1 SLPRAKLNPAVMMM
15 MRNDR
20 ARAERTP
27 PTAAAATS
35 RSRARP
41 SRPSRTLADE
51 IAQVG
56 VTTATRGP
64 TSSPYH
70 VAFLALGS
78 RGDVQPVLAAA
89 LALRDAS
96 VPGTLRL
103 SILAPPDFAPW
114 IGQHQGIQFCSIR
127 APEESSTRPSSFFA
141 SALLSSSP
149 RALLAIMRRFT
160 PPLVEQMDEI
170 LDHTRKA
177 DLVVCGVLSNMQGAL
192 LARRVPPGRRTP
204 PTVVSL
210 ATFPCVH
217 PTTQFPM
224 PLAGRPTLVFGW
236 MHWISFLVRELL
248 FWLFL
253 ASLIQGCCRAAH
265 VRMWPSFWAYWRDLR
280 KMPHFFA
287 MSPTLCR
294 VPADWPPHA
303 TAFQGHLMYQTP
315 APARAA
321 SPATLS
327 PNLATFLRRTAR
339 DSRGRRRPII
349 YVGFGSMPVCVLPSF
364 LPLIR
369 GLHAALVTR
378 AAAARSPTPRLVVYA
393 GGIAPDTTPYGT
405 AFARLAELAPEDLIP
420 VTAEPHAILFPLCRV
435 IVHHGGAGT
444 AMAALAAGV
453 PSVIT
458 PCAVDQP
465 FWADRVHKLGCAPK
479 PVRYTKLT
487 AEKLGKMIW
496 EVLVDRV
503 GKYQTAALAAKE
515 RIVREDGAGE
525 VVAWLSGFVPPHIM
539 AKEEPGRDQA
549 RVAASSVVGHEDEDG
564 SGNWSSDDGTG
575 SRTPPP
581 PYREAAAEPSAASG
595 LRVRPSAVDEKR
607 TLAVLQDARDAAARL
622 LEERYGVIVPSS

>member
-1 SLPRAKLNPAVMMM
+1 M

-20 ARAERTP
+20 ARAPRTP
-27 PTAAAATS
+27 STAAAAT
-35 RSRARP
+35 RTTARP
-41 SRPSRTLADE
+41 PRPSRTLADE
-51 IAQVG
+51 FAHVG
-56 VTTATRGP
+56 ATTATRGP
-64 TSSPYH
+64 SSSPYH

-96 VPGTLRL
+96 VPGTLRI

-127 APEESSTRPSSFFA
+127 APEESSTRPSTFFA

-170 LDHTRKA
+170 LNHTRDA

-204 PTVVSL
+204 PAVVSL

-217 PTTQFPM
+217 PTTHFPM

-236 MHWISFLVRELL
+236 LHWISFLVRELL

-253 ASLIQGCCRAAH
+253 ASLIQGCCRAAR
-265 VRMWPSFWAYWRDLR
+265 VQMWPSFWAYWRDLR
-280 KMPHFFA
+280 KMPQFFA

-294 VPADWPPHA
+294 VPTDWPPHA
-303 TAFQGHLMYQTP
+303 TAFQGHLTYQAP
-315 APARAA
+315 APAARTTSAH
-321 SPATLS
+321 ATLS
-327 PNLATFLRRTAR
+327 PTLAAFLRRTAR
-339 DSRGRRRPII
+339 DARGRRRPII
-349 YVGFGSMPVCVLPSF
+349 YVGFGSMPVCALPSF

-369 GLHAALVTR
+369 GLHSALVSR
-378 AAAARSPTPRLVVYA
+378 SAAARSPTPRFVVYA

-420 VTAEPHAILFPLCRV
+420 ITAEPHAALFPLCRV

-444 AMAALAAGV
+444 SMAALAAGV
-453 PSVIT
+453 PAVIT

-487 AEKLGKMIW
+487 PEKLGKMVW
-496 EVLVDRV
+496 DVHVDRV
-503 GKYQTAALAAKE
+503 GKYHAAASAAKE
-515 RIVREDGAGE
+515 RIAREDGAGE
-525 VVAWLSGFVPPHIM
+525 VVAWLSGFVPAHVM
-539 AKEEPGRDQA
+539 AKEEMTNQVHSTVA
-549 RVAASSVVGHEDEDG
+549 TATSSAASDDG
-564 SGNWSSDDGTG
+564 IWSSDDGTG

-581 PYREAAAEPSAASG
+581 PYRESAADASAARG
-595 LRVRPSAVDEKR
+595 LCARPTAVDEKR
-607 TLAVLQDARDAAARL
+607 TLAVLQDARDAAAQL
-622 LEERYGVIVPSS
+622 LEERFGVVVPSL